1 MVCEIL
7 CRPAII
13 DDYTDSPTFKVTAVL
28 MAVDLNLYLSTK
40 TLLKYGASTY
50 IDTYVRS
57 YNYHKGIYTTKESHV
72 QVGYYS

>member
-40 TLLKYGASTY
+40 TLLKYGASMY
-50 IDTYVRS
+50 VDTYV
-57 YNYHKGIYTTKESHV
+57 HT
-72 QVGYYS
+72 